1 MALKTASQLFLITSI
16 KYIISQW
23 SARISLVERE
33 QICQSFQSKAV
44 IAVPVS
50 VRSPAD
56 RFQV

>member
-23 SARISLVERE
+23 SARISLIERE
-33 QICQSFQSKAV
+33 PICQSFQSKAG
-44 IAVPVS
+44 IAVPEG

>member
-33 QICQSFQSKAV
+33 PICQSFQSKAV
-44 IAVPVS
+44 IAVAAVF
-50 VRSPAD
+50 RGPAD